1 MDDYTEYVAIH
12 GYYKNYSVL
21 ALKALYHFLHNTRL
35 FNAEVSLSPE
45 QRQTAINQVSRS
57 RLRRRL
63 YLRKWHRDYYR
74 AHREE
79 MLAKITR
86 RRNEHREEYLEKQRQ
101 YHKEYRERN
110 KNAIRAKKREERL
123 RYIEK
128 YRERGKKWREAN
140 RDKMREYQR
149 RWKEKKKREKALLQ
163 GSDK

>member
-21 ALKALYHFLHNTRL
+21 ALKALYRFLHNTRL
-35 FNAEVSLSPE
+35 FYAEVSLSPE

-63 YLRKWHRDYYR
+63 YCRKWQRDYYR
-74 AHREE
+74 AHHDE
-79 MLAKITR
+79 MLEKITK
-86 RRNEHREEYLEKQRQ
+86 RRNEHREEYLEKQRK

-123 RYIEK
+123 RHIEK

-149 RWKEKKKREKALLQ
+149 RWKEKKRRTELNKT
-163 GSDK
+163 

>member
-35 FNAEVSLSPE
+35 FNAEVNLSPE
-45 QRQTAINQVSRS
+45 AKQEAVSKVSRS

-63 YLRKWHRDYYR
+63 YSRKWQRDHYQ

-86 RRNEHREEYLEKQRQ
+86 RRNEHRQEYLEKQRQ
-101 YHKEYRERN
+101 YHKEYRERY

-123 RYIEK
+123 RHIER
-128 YRERGKKWREAN
+128 YRENGKKWRAAN
-140 RDKMREYQR
+140 KDKMREYQR
-149 RWKEKKKREKALLQ
+149 KWKEKKKREKALLQ
-163 GSDK
+163 GSDQ

>member
-21 ALKALYHFLHNTRL
+21 ALKALYRFLHNTRL
-35 FNAEVSLSPE
+35 FDAEVSLSPE

-63 YLRKWHRDYYR
+63 YRRKWQRDYYH

-101 YHKEYRERN
+101 YHKEYRKRN
-110 KNAIRAKKREERL
+110 INAIRERAKQERQ
-123 RYIEK
+123 RHKEQ
-128 YRERGKKWREAN
+128 YRARGKKWREAN
-140 RDKMREYQR
+140 REKMREYKR
-149 RWKEKKKREKALLQ
+149 KWREKKKIQEAQ
-163 GSDK
+163 